1 MFIIYY
7 NISQIYYEK
16 SKYRMKWEGD
26 SMTKITEKV
35 KGNTNRK

>member
-1 MFIIYY
+1 
-7 NISQIYYEK
+7 
-16 SKYRMKWEGD
+16 MKWEGD